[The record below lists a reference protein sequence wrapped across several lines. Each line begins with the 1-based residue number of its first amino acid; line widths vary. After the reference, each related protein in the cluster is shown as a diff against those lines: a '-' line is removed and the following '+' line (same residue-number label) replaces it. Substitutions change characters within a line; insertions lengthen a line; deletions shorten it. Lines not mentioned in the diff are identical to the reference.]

1 MPWFKLDDKG
11 WCHPKVMAVGN
22 RAFGAW
28 CRAGQWASQQ
38 MSDGFVTRSIC
49 HAIDQAPSVWRA
61 LVEAGLLHPCEG
73 GYVIHDYLVYN
84 PSREECIAKQAAQ
97 REGGRS
103 GARARWDRS
112 THGSTYRSTH
122 RSTNGLPHDQPM
134 TKKMPRPDPYRS
146 LSSRGGKPDDA
157 SPSVPDAESASP
169 PPDSDRSRRAWQLW
183 KSTYLGS
190 KKRKYGPYVSSD
202 RCASAIAKVAERA
215 RQSAAEV
222 PSLSGAGNAWE
233 LEGKIL
239 DHWFKNYMRDD
250 GHDGFLVEQRHAVHY
265 ILQSLPKYGLPS
277 NLDVSSTDETHIHC
291 ATPGGVN

>member
-1 MPWFKLDDKG
+1 M
-11 WCHPKVMAVGN
+11 
-22 RAFGAW
+22 
-28 CRAGQWASQQ
+28 
-38 MSDGFVTRSIC
+38 TRSIC

-134 TKKMPRPDPYRS
+134 TKKMPRPDPY
-146 LSSRGGKPDDA
+146 
-157 SPSVPDAESASP
+157 
-169 PPDSDRSRRAWQLW
+169 RSRRAWQLW